1 MRSFIIGCIVIS
13 YIIIMYGVIRI
24 MLILIKRGR

>member
-1 MRSFIIGCIVIS
+1 MRAFIIGCIVIS